1 MSLPILPPHPPN
13 CTLPSRLAQKD
24 DEFACWELNRD
35 VWKHAGVQGRI
46 RESFL
51 FWQQGLTAELPVA
64 EAMRTA
70 AGAMAVHDA
79 RRLRGERNDA
89 QAPRVVSV
97 PNPHA
102 ADFLHRYRL
111 PPHCPLLALVDPRT
125 GEMLWS
131 HVGRIG
137 AQDLARRL
145 GAWAEAHRWA
155 GGGGGGGVG
164 G

>member
-1 MSLPILPPHPPN
+1 MPSPHPSTPLL
-13 CTLPSRLAQKD
+13 TWLPQKD

-35 VWKHAGVQGRI
+35 VWKHAGVQGSI

-51 FWQQGLTAELPVA
+51 FWQQSLTADMPVA
-64 EAMRTA
+64 EALRTA

-79 RRLRGERNDA
+79 RLRLRGERPDA
-89 QAPRVVSV
+89 QALRVVSV

-102 ADFLHRYRL
+102 AAFLHRYRL
-111 PPHCPLLALVDPRT
+111 PPHCPLLAVIDPRT

-155 GGGGGGGVG
+155 GGEAAAVSEWVG
-164 G
+164 A